1 MKSIDLTPDE
11 KEERIKVNLKKA
23 REAGVTLLEIY
34 PSPIFN
40 GLLEDEEE
48 FSKTLESYC
57 LSKSKNV
64 KSN

>member
-1 MKSIDLTPDE
+1 MRSVDLTPEE

-23 REAGVTLLEIY
+23 RDAGVTVLEIY

-48 FSKTLESYC
+48 FSKTLEDYC
-57 LSKSKNV
+57 NKKKMN
-64 KSN
+64 KRT